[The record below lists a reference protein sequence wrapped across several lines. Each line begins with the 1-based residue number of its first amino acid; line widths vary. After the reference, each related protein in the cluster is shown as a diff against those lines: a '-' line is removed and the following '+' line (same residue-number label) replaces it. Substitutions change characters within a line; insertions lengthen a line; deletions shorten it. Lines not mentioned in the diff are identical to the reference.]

1 MAREFMKDADVES
14 AIKTVLATI
23 AMDPRIAGAV
33 LEKLREVPLASSWE
47 DTPQGSRRM
56 CEHHTGWVLANI
68 QHENG
73 SFVGYRLG
81 QPAGR
86 TFTSLEEAKRGMD
99 ALLVQEGWVLPP

>member
-14 AIKTVLATI
+14 AIKTVLATV

-33 LEKLREVPLASSWE
+33 LEKLWGSIANSWE

-56 CEHHTGWVLANI
+56 CVQHTDWVLVDI

-73 SFVGYRLG
+73 SFVGYMLLG
-81 QPAGR
+81 PPAGH
-86 TFTSLEEAKRGMD
+86 TFTSLEDAKRGMD
-99 ALLVQEGWVLPP
+99 SLLVREGWVLIP